1 MTIFNKKQETS
12 AQKVFKPT
20 HKKKNTYIVQ
30 LTDML
35 VDFDAFSRCQN
46 TIMHVATLN
55 GKAMQPEGG
64 WLRCAE
70 FPNPCA
76 TKMANEFKHYEP
88 VMGEKL
94 ASTII
99 EYLDKNTGEPV
110 LSLFPQNQVHFHKT
124 GISAIVKIT
133 QEQDNICMWLPNG
146 AENEAMRLNHASR
159 QDFFHQV
166 MLRQQKMLSK

>member
-76 TKMANEFKHYEP
+76 TIMTENFRKYKP
-88 VMGEKL
+88 IMGEKL
-94 ASTII
+94 ASTIV
-99 EYLDKNTGEPV
+99 EYLDKETGEPV

-124 GISAIVKIT
+124 GINGFVKIT
-133 QEQDNICMWLPNG
+133 QEQDNICLWLPRG
-146 AENEAMRLNHASR
+146 TEQEPMRLNHASR
-159 QDFFHQV
+159 QDLFQQV
-166 MLRQQKMLSK
+166 MLRQDKLLTR